1 MENSFLT
8 KKVIIYICIA
18 IIVIIICRIIYN
30 TFKPNV
36 EGFDINNNTATDL
49 LTKLKSTSIEQI
61 FNSNLPLTEMSI
73 RSWNN
78 KIYNMMNTTQPEK
91 SIALYKPTLIIDNV
105 KYSKLGDVICQN
117 TDYSPPN
124 SNQFSVLVKTK
135 SSDIKLPVSYDLM
148 VNVGDTNFDNNYYAY
163 ANYIDNTVNI
173 SDISTNITI
182 CSSAFTN
189 LNSLINNNL
198 PSIKAQFKNF
208 IYQNTFI
215 KIDGISTPISK
226 LLNNLGGSI
235 GTPVPT
241 TAPLGIAQFDNINEG
256 FTNRNNTNV
265 DKQNKILKEKF
276 FSADGFYQF
285 FSSDNQIG
293 QGLTGYYGTGT
304 PEVKPTK
311 PPLSSLA
318 INASINSNSTI
329 SLPAGCI
336 GYILDNNNQ
345 STNINIPST
354 LDSAQ
359 DANAGN
365 IVNKLPLTPYG
376 TLTDSNIEFYSPPS
390 PNNLL
395 FNYISTLN
403 IINYIKELCTNIQAI
418 YTKQSK
424 NTNLLTYLKLA
435 KNKDDVDAVLS
446 VLNTYS
452 STDINSNLIIKDILT
467 NISQKNVSITD
478 TSTLLNLVL
487 YIINNMPLNYHLTN
501 LNFFPKTINISDA
514 TDISITNFNNDILS
528 NIPNTAYQIYSNT
541 IYFNSINSIITN
553 ISSFSKFMTDFSN
566 KTINYFPLQIYKP
579 IAPDGYTSLGH
590 VFCNENTD
598 LQKIKDSKNVACIP
612 SNCVKE
618 IRDWR
623 PNDKIFEYN
632 KNGVYWAIYFNPYTG
647 TFISTNTNAQQLPSG
662 KVCKVVACV
671 AKCTAVDTLEKAD
684 DCTRKYY
691 NLNKKL
697 TQSTPVTS
705 TLVSDQE
712 EVFYLDKIKAQSDS
726 ITRLK
731 NKAQTMQTTI
741 DKATIVNREMNK
753 NKLQNYVDTQ
763 KANID
768 TVMNRLENDKNKIQ
782 TNVKIPLSVINEII
796 KILKNPNIIDP
807 KVSKP
812 IIEAIIK
819 NQTLSNNNIITDSE
833 YNASL
838 NNILRSCPQYD
849 FTDLVSK
856 AQASDVCYGCDI
868 PR

>member
-1 MENSFLT
+1 MENTFLT

-18 IIVIIICRIIYN
+18 IVVIIIFRIIYN
-30 TFKPNV
+30 TFKTNV
-36 EGFDINNNTATDL
+36 EGFNINNNTATDL
-49 LTKLKSTSIEQI
+49 LSKLKSTSVLEYDSTSQSSNTEQ
-61 FNSNLPLTEMSI
+61 SI

-78 KIYNMMNTTQPEK
+78 KIYNMMNSTQLEK
-91 SIALYKPTLIIDNV
+91 PIALYKPILTIDNIQ
-105 KYSKLGDVICQN
+105 YSKLGDIISQN

-124 SNQFSVLVKTK
+124 SNQFSILVKKK
-135 SSDIKLPVSYDLM
+135 SSDIKPPVSFDLM
-148 VNVGDTNFDNNYYAY
+148 VDIGDSDFDSTYYSY
-163 ANYIDNTVNI
+163 ANYINNTVNI
-173 SDISTNITI
+173 SDISTNLINCTA
-182 CSSAFTN
+182 AFTN

-198 PSIKAQFKNF
+198 PTIKTQFQNF
-208 IYQNTFI
+208 IYKTQPIYIDNSP
-215 KIDGISTPISK
+215 KIITR
-226 LLNNLGGSI
+226 LLNNSRT
-235 GTPVPT
+235 GTAT
-241 TAPLGIAQFDNINEG
+241 TAPVSIAQFDNINEG
-256 FTNRNNTNV
+256 FTNKNNTNI

-276 FSADGFYQF
+276 SSWDGFKQF
-285 FSSDNQIG
+285 LSSDNQVG
-293 QGLTGYYGTGT
+293 QAFTRLGT
-304 PEVKPTK
+304 PGSPDSPPPKPTFS
-311 PPLSSLA
+311 PTA
-318 INASINSNSTI
+318 INSTITSNSTI

-336 GYILDNNNQ
+336 GYILDSNNQ
-345 STNINIPST
+345 STNIDIPST

-359 DANAGN
+359 DENKIN
-365 IVNKLPLTPYG
+365 LVHKLPLTPYG
-376 TLTDSNIEFYSPPS
+376 TLTVENIDYNRPSSPIF
-390 PNNLL
+390 NLIPIFDIL
-395 FNYISTLN
+395 
-403 IINYIKELCTNIQAI
+403 NYIKELCTDIKAI
-418 YTKQSK
+418 YINQSK
-424 NTNLLTYLKLA
+424 NTNLLTYLKLT
-435 KNKDDVDAVLS
+435 KSSDDVDNVLS
-446 VLNTYS
+446 VLNSYS
-452 STDINSNLIIKDILT
+452 STDPDILLT
-467 NISQKNVSITD
+467 DVLANISTQNVSITD
-478 TSTLLNLVL
+478 TTTLLNLVL
-487 YIINNMPLNYHLTN
+487 YIISNMTLRYKLTMLKFTPN
-501 LNFFPKTINISDA
+501 QIKITTA
-514 TDISITNFNNDILS
+514 TDISITNFNNDIIS
-528 NIPNTAYQIYSNT
+528 NIPNTAYRITSNSS
-541 IYFNSINSIITN
+541 YFRSINQIIPSVT
-553 ISSFSKFMTDFSN
+553 SFSNFIRDFSN

-590 VFCNENTD
+590 VFCNVDSD
-598 LQKIKDSKNVACIP
+598 LQKIKSSENVACIP

-632 KNGVYWAIYFNPYTG
+632 KNGVYWAIFFNPYTG
-647 TFISTNTNAQQLPSG
+647 TFISTNTNAQQLPLG

-731 NKAQTMQTTI
+731 NKAQTMQTSI
-741 DKATIVNREMNK
+741 EKATIVNREMNK

-796 KILKNPNIIDP
+796 KILKNPDIVDP
-807 KVSKP
+807 KISKP

-856 AQASDVCYGCDI
+856 AKASDVCYGCDI

>member
-1 MENSFLT
+1 MENTFLT

-18 IIVIIICRIIYN
+18 IVVIIIFRIIYN
-30 TFKPNV
+30 TFKTNV
-36 EGFDINNNTATDL
+36 EGFNINNNTATDL
-49 LTKLKSTSIEQI
+49 LSKLKSTSVLEYDSTSQSSNTEQ
-61 FNSNLPLTEMSI
+61 SI

-78 KIYNMMNTTQPEK
+78 KIYNMMNSTQLEK
-91 SIALYKPTLIIDNV
+91 PIALYKPILTIDNIQ
-105 KYSKLGDVICQN
+105 YSKLGDIISQN

-124 SNQFSVLVKTK
+124 SNQFSILVKKK
-135 SSDIKLPVSYDLM
+135 SSDIKPPVSFDLM
-148 VNVGDTNFDNNYYAY
+148 VDIGDSDFDSTYYSY
-163 ANYIDNTVNI
+163 ANYINNTVNI
-173 SDISTNITI
+173 SDISTNLINCTA
-182 CSSAFTN
+182 AFTN

-198 PSIKAQFKNF
+198 PTIKTQFQNF
-208 IYQNTFI
+208 IYQTQPIYIDNSP
-215 KIDGISTPISK
+215 KIITR
-226 LLNNLGGSI
+226 LLNNSRT
-235 GTPVPT
+235 GTAT
-241 TAPLGIAQFDNINEG
+241 TAPVSIAQFDNINEG
-256 FTNRNNTNV
+256 FTNRNNTNI

-276 FSADGFYQF
+276 SSWDGFKQF
-285 FSSDNQIG
+285 LSSDNQVG
-293 QGLTGYYGTGT
+293 QAFTRLGT
-304 PEVKPTK
+304 PGSDDSPPPKPTFS
-311 PPLSSLA
+311 PTA
-318 INASINSNSTI
+318 INSTITSNSTI

-336 GYILDNNNQ
+336 GYILDSNNQ
-345 STNINIPST
+345 STNIDIPST

-359 DANAGN
+359 DENKIN
-365 IVNKLPLTPYG
+365 LVNKLPLTPYG
-376 TLTDSNIEFYSPPS
+376 TLTVENIDYNRPSSPIF
-390 PNNLL
+390 NLIPIFDIL
-395 FNYISTLN
+395 
-403 IINYIKELCTNIQAI
+403 NYIKELCTDIKAI
-418 YTKQSK
+418 YINQSK
-424 NTNLLTYLKLA
+424 NTNLLTYLKLT
-435 KNKDDVDAVLS
+435 KSSDDVDNVLS
-446 VLNTYS
+446 VLNSYS
-452 STDINSNLIIKDILT
+452 STDPDILLT
-467 NISQKNVSITD
+467 DVLANISTQNVSITD
-478 TSTLLNLVL
+478 TTTLLNLVL
-487 YIINNMPLNYHLTN
+487 YIISNMTLRYKLTMLKFTPN
-501 LNFFPKTINISDA
+501 QIKITNA
-514 TDISITNFNNDILS
+514 TDISITNFNNDIIS
-528 NIPNTAYQIYSNT
+528 NIPNTAYRITSNSS
-541 IYFNSINSIITN
+541 YFRSINQIIPNVT
-553 ISSFSKFMTDFSN
+553 SFSNFIRDFSN

-590 VFCNENTD
+590 VFCNVDSD
-598 LQKIKDSKNVACIP
+598 LQKIKSSENVACIP

-632 KNGVYWAIYFNPYTG
+632 KNGVYWAIFFNPYTG
-647 TFISTNTNAQQLPSG
+647 TFISTNTNAQQLPLG

-731 NKAQTMQTTI
+731 NKAQTMQTSI
-741 DKATIVNREMNK
+741 EKATIVNREMNK

-796 KILKNPNIIDP
+796 KILKNPDIVDP
-807 KVSKP
+807 KISKP

-856 AQASDVCYGCDI
+856 AKASDVCYGCDI

>member
-1 MENSFLT
+1 MENTFLT

-18 IIVIIICRIIYN
+18 IVVIIIFRIIYN
-30 TFKPNV
+30 TFKTNV
-36 EGFDINNNTATDL
+36 EGFNINNNTATDL
-49 LTKLKSTSIEQI
+49 LSKLKSTSVLEYDSTSQSSNTEQ
-61 FNSNLPLTEMSI
+61 SI

-78 KIYNMMNTTQPEK
+78 KIYNMMNSTQLEK
-91 SIALYKPTLIIDNV
+91 PIALYKPILTIDNIQ
-105 KYSKLGDVICQN
+105 YSKLGDIISQN

-124 SNQFSVLVKTK
+124 SNQFSILVKKK
-135 SSDIKLPVSYDLM
+135 SSDIKPPVSFDLM
-148 VNVGDTNFDNNYYAY
+148 VDIGDSDFDSTYYSY
-163 ANYIDNTVNI
+163 DNYINNTVNI
-173 SDISTNITI
+173 SDISTNLINCTA
-182 CSSAFTN
+182 AFTN

-198 PSIKAQFKNF
+198 PTIKTQFQNF
-208 IYQNTFI
+208 IYQTQPIYIDNSP
-215 KIDGISTPISK
+215 KIITR
-226 LLNNLGGSI
+226 LLNNSRT
-235 GTPVPT
+235 GTAT
-241 TAPLGIAQFDNINEG
+241 TAPVSIAQFDNINEG
-256 FTNRNNTNV
+256 FTNRNNTNI

-276 FSADGFYQF
+276 SSWDGFKQF
-285 FSSDNQIG
+285 LSSDNQVG
-293 QGLTGYYGTGT
+293 QAFTRLGT
-304 PEVKPTK
+304 PGSDDSPPPKPTFS
-311 PPLSSLA
+311 PTA
-318 INASINSNSTI
+318 INSTITSNSTI

-336 GYILDNNNQ
+336 GYILDSNNQ
-345 STNINIPST
+345 STNIDIPST

-359 DANAGN
+359 DENKIN
-365 IVNKLPLTPYG
+365 LVNKLPLTPYG
-376 TLTDSNIEFYSPPS
+376 TLTVENIDYNRPSSPIF
-390 PNNLL
+390 NLIPIFDIL
-395 FNYISTLN
+395 
-403 IINYIKELCTNIQAI
+403 NYIKELCTDIKAI
-418 YTKQSK
+418 YINQSK
-424 NTNLLTYLKLA
+424 NTNLLTYLKLT
-435 KNKDDVDAVLS
+435 KSSDDVDNVLS
-446 VLNTYS
+446 VLNSYS
-452 STDINSNLIIKDILT
+452 STDPDILLT
-467 NISQKNVSITD
+467 DVLANISTQNVSITD
-478 TSTLLNLVL
+478 TTTLLNLVL
-487 YIINNMPLNYHLTN
+487 YIISNMTLRYKLTMLKFTPN
-501 LNFFPKTINISDA
+501 QIKITNA
-514 TDISITNFNNDILS
+514 TDISITNFNNDIIS
-528 NIPNTAYQIYSNT
+528 NIPNTAYRITSNSS
-541 IYFNSINSIITN
+541 YFRSINQIIPNVT
-553 ISSFSKFMTDFSN
+553 SFSNFIRDFSN

-590 VFCNENTD
+590 VFCNVDSD
-598 LQKIKDSKNVACIP
+598 LQKIKSSENVACIP

-632 KNGVYWAIYFNPYTG
+632 KNGVYWAIFFNPYTG
-647 TFISTNTNAQQLPSG
+647 TFISTNTNAQQLPLG

-731 NKAQTMQTTI
+731 NKAQTMQTSI
-741 DKATIVNREMNK
+741 EKATIVNREMNK

-796 KILKNPNIIDP
+796 KILKNPDIVDP
-807 KVSKP
+807 KISKP

-856 AQASDVCYGCDI
+856 AKASDVCYGCDI